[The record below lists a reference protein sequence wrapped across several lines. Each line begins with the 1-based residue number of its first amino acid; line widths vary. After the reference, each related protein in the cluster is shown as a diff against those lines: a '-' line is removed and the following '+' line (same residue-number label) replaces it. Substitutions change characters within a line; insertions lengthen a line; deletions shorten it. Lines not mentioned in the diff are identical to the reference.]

1 MKKKNAKTGK
11 KKAVVEE
18 ATNYAP
24 IYLVLN
30 GNNVVVNNYYL
41 RTALEEAHE
50 YGVPLY
56 VTSNAGAPKDP
67 PPCPPGFPLC
77 HG

>member
-1 MKKKNAKTGK
+1 MKKKGKTVK
-11 KKAVVEE
+11 QE
-18 ATNYAP
+18 ATDTGSYAP

-30 GNNVVVNNYYL
+30 GNNITANNYYL
-41 RTALEEAHE
+41 RTALHEANE

-56 VTSNAGAPKDP
+56 VTANAGAPKDP
-67 PPCPPGFPLC
+67 PPCPPATPNC